1 MQRGIL
7 EMIHPHTE
15 LRFIND
21 QIGFGVFA
29 TEFIPKG
36 TITWALD
43 ELDQILKPNDVE
55 NLDPYRRELLKKYSY
70 RNQEG
75 KYILCWDLGRYVNHS
90 FHANCLGTA
99 YEFEVAVRDIY
110 PGEQL
115 TDDYGT
121 LNIDEPFEC
130 IPEDGTERKEV
141 YPDDLL
147 NFSEEWDQ
155 KVIEALQN
163 LYEVKQPL
171 FHLIQP
177 QFMEKIKIASLERIL
192 LDSIK
197 CIYYDRNKHR

>member
-1 MQRGIL
+1 
-7 EMIHPHTE
+7 MIHPHTE

-43 ELDQILKPNDVE
+43 GLDQILEPNDVE
-55 NLDPYRRELLKKYSY
+55 NLDQYRRELLKKYSY

-147 NFSEEWDQ
+147 YYSEEWDQ
-155 KVIEALQN
+155 KVMEALRN

-171 FHLIQP
+171 IHLIQP
-177 QFMEKIKIASLERIL
+177 QFMEKVKIASSEQIL
-192 LDSIK
+192 LDSIQ

>member
-1 MQRGIL
+1 
-7 EMIHPHTE
+7 MIHPHTE

-43 ELDQILKPNDVE
+43 ELDQILEPNDVE
-55 NLDPYRRELLKKYSY
+55 NLDQYRRELLKKYSY

-99 YEFEVAVRDIY
+99 YEFEVAVRDIH

-147 NFSEEWDQ
+147 YFSEEWDQ
-155 KVIEALQN
+155 KVIEALRN
-163 LYEVKQPL
+163 LHEVNQPL
-171 FHLIQP
+171 IHLIQP
-177 QFMEKIKIASLERIL
+177 QFMEKVKIASSEQIL
-192 LDSIK
+192 LDSIQ